1 MFNKVE
7 PKLDLVKIDNEI
19 LEFWEKDKTFE
30 KQNELRKNGEPYI
43 FYEGPPGM
51 NGLPHIGHA
60 TTRIYKDTILRYQSM
75 NGKKVLRRAGWDTH
89 GLPVEGQ
96 AEKELGLA
104 NKQEIEKIGV
114 KKFVEKCK
122 EIVNKYENEWK
133 IATKKIGF
141 WVDFDKA
148 YRTCDDNYIES
159 VWWSLKQLFEKGDIY
174 EGYRVSPY
182 CPRCGTS
189 QASHEVAQ
197 GYKTVKD
204 KTIYVRF
211 KSKQEENTY
220 FVAWTTTPWTLPSNS
235 ALAVN
240 PKIEYSKIKVEDNY
254 YYIATALIKKVF
266 EEFETVKTYKGK
278 ELEGQEYEPLFKL
291 PSETLGNLKAYYVV
305 CADYVTITDGTGIVH
320 IAPAFGPDDALV
332 GRNYNLPFINLIDDK
347 GCFTN
352 EIEKYAG
359 KRNIVANLEIIE
371 DLKQSKNVVK
381 EFLYEHEYPHCWRCK
396 TPLIY
401 MPRDSWFIKM
411 TKYRDELVANNNKVD
426 WHPSNVKEGRMG
438 NFLQNVVDWNLSRD
452 RYWGTPLNIWKC
464 EKCGHLHSVG
474 SKQELK
480 ELANLKEDVELHK
493 PYIDEVTF
501 NCECGGVMKR
511 VPQVIDCW
519 YDSGSMPFAQ
529 WHYPFENQDMFK
541 SQFPADFISEAQDQT
556 RGWFYTLQAISTAI
570 FNQTPYKACVMCGHV
585 NDKNGMKMSKSLGN
599 VVSADELI
607 DKYGAD
613 ALRFYF
619 CSNSAPWLSKKFN
632 EDDIVEVQRKFI
644 STLWNTYSFFVLYAN
659 IDKFDGKVELKNC
672 SLSLM
677 DKWVLSELNSL
688 IEKVREY
695 MDNLNFTDA
704 SREIEIFV
712 EKLSNW
718 YVRRSRERFWV
729 DGENADKTAAFAT
742 LYYVLVNVVKLVAP
756 FMPFI
761 SDKIYQNLC
770 NDGSVHLSNYPVA
783 DKSFI
788 NKDLEKQMKDI
799 LDIVTLGRAVR
810 AETGVKTRQPLNNM
824 YVHSVNGLSLTNEEI
839 EIIKD
844 DLNIKN
850 FKVIEDA
857 GKYITFELKPQLK
870 TLGPK
875 YGAKL
880 GKIREFLLN
889 VEPNSFVSELKMGKI
904 VKVDDEIEL
913 SLDDVL
919 IYPQSKPDFCAD
931 VNNGITVVLDV
942 VLTPELIA
950 EGHMREIVSKIQN
963 MRKEFGLEVEDR
975 IDVQYVCDDEID
987 AVFNQFDNEIKLI
1000 VLANSLT
1007 KGENGEFSRDVDING
1022 HNVKITLKKV

>member
-1 MFNKVE
+1 MNLLTSMAQMHFVS
-7 PKLDLVKIDNEI
+7 
-19 LEFWEKDKTFE
+19 
-30 KQNELRKNGEPYI
+30 I
-43 FYEGPPGM
+43 F
-51 NGLPHIGHA
+51 
-60 TTRIYKDTILRYQSM
+60 
-75 NGKKVLRRAGWDTH
+75 
-89 GLPVEGQ
+89 
-96 AEKELGLA
+96 
-104 NKQEIEKIGV
+104 
-114 KKFVEKCK
+114 
-122 EIVNKYENEWK
+122 
-133 IATKKIGF
+133 
-141 WVDFDKA
+141 
-148 YRTCDDNYIES
+148 
-159 VWWSLKQLFEKGDIY
+159 
-174 EGYRVSPY
+174 
-182 CPRCGTS
+182 
-189 QASHEVAQ
+189 
-197 GYKTVKD
+197 
-204 KTIYVRF
+204 
-211 KSKQEENTY
+211 
-220 FVAWTTTPWTLPSNS
+220 
-235 ALAVN
+235 
-240 PKIEYSKIKVEDNY
+240 
-254 YYIATALIKKVF
+254 
-266 EEFETVKTYKGK
+266 
-278 ELEGQEYEPLFKL
+278 
-291 PSETLGNLKAYYVV
+291 
-305 CADYVTITDGTGIVH
+305 
-320 IAPAFGPDDALV
+320 
-332 GRNYNLPFINLIDDK
+332 
-347 GCFTN
+347 
-352 EIEKYAG
+352 
-359 KRNIVANLEIIE
+359 
-371 DLKQSKNVVK
+371 
-381 EFLYEHEYPHCWRCK
+381 
-396 TPLIY
+396 
-401 MPRDSWFIKM
+401 
-411 TKYRDELVANNNKVD
+411 
-426 WHPSNVKEGRMG
+426 
-438 NFLQNVVDWNLSRD
+438 
-452 RYWGTPLNIWKC
+452 
-464 EKCGHLHSVG
+464 
-474 SKQELK
+474 
-480 ELANLKEDVELHK
+480 
-493 PYIDEVTF
+493 
-501 NCECGGVMKR
+501 
-511 VPQVIDCW
+511 
-519 YDSGSMPFAQ
+519 
-529 WHYPFENQDMFK
+529 
-541 SQFPADFISEAQDQT
+541 
-556 RGWFYTLQAISTAI
+556 
-570 FNQTPYKACVMCGHV
+570 
-585 NDKNGMKMSKSLGN
+585 
-599 VVSADELI
+599 
-607 DKYGAD
+607 
-613 ALRFYF
+613 
-619 CSNSAPWLSKKFN
+619 
-632 EDDIVEVQRKFI
+632 VQ
-644 STLWNTYSFFVLYAN
+644 
-659 IDKFDGKVELKNC
+659 DKFDGKVELKNC

-704 SREIEIFV
+704 SREIEVFV

-1000 VLANSLT
+1000 VLSNSLT